1 MWQVLRIWMES
12 AATISVHGV
21 VYNEGNNLLINTNQR
36 QTHSIPVGTNLK
48 HILYISL
55 LLHVSYLC
63 VCVCAC
69 GEGSMTQF
77 QGHAQASGS
86 FPACLSVTLISL
98 MVVMCGSRCCKDFS
112 LNDTQVLHLC
122 VSRKEPSESIDPLF
136 FLNRALFFGK
146 PFFPTLHHMK
156 DYPFKVASAHGVFFS
171 QSHIEIHFC
180 IKPSVHSE

>member
-77 QGHAQASGS
+77 QGHAEASGS

-136 FLNRALFFGK
+136 FLESLFFLHYITWRITHLK
-146 PFFPTLHHMK
+146 LHLHMVFFFPVTHRDTLL
-156 DYPFKVASAHGVFFS
+156 Y
-171 QSHIEIHFC
+171 
-180 IKPSVHSE
+180 